1 MTQEQFVK
9 YAYRHSEVI
18 IFHEKHPEV
27 DVECMLIGVDFDN
40 GLFKLAPFDTYFY
53 EDEWFYAAYDRCD
66 KPKKGREL
74 KVIVNGKTKKIKLN
88 NH

>member
-27 DVECMLIGVDFDN
+27 DVECMLLGVDFDN
-40 GLFKLAPFDTYFY
+40 GLFKLAPFDTDIY
-53 EDEWFYAAYDRCD
+53 EDE
-66 KPKKGREL
+66 
-74 KVIVNGKTKKIKLN
+74 
-88 NH
+88 